1 MNLGEKEGKQLNPEQ
16 EKLEEQGRDAEGRCP
31 LFPVSLSPLTSL
43 AEGWEP
49 LTPFLPNGGV
59 EGARGG
65 SSDHCPLGHP
75 GSCSA
80 RAVSS
85 LPSSFHLP
93 RPFPTFRP
101 QAAPT
106 SVRSRTLNLNPGCVV
121 KPGLGPT
128 LPGPQFPRSHTHT

>member
-85 LPSSFHLP
+85 LQFLPPPKALPHLP
-93 RPFPTFRP
+93 T
-101 QAAPT
+101 
-106 SVRSRTLNLNPGCVV
+106 PGCPNWCE
-121 KPGLGPT
+121 KQDPEFEPWL
-128 LPGPQFPRSHTHT
+128 RC